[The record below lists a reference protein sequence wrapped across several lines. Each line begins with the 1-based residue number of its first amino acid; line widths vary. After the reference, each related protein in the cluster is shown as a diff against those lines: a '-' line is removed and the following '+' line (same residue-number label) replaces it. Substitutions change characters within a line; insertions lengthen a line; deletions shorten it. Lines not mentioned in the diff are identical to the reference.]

1 MTCHKS
7 NKTLTICLQVFL
19 VAVLVAGLGPVPT
32 PRVYAAGE
40 FTDIGVALAGVIA
53 SSVAWGDYDNDGDL
67 DILIA
72 GASSTSSGSGL
83 AKIYRNDSGGIFTD
97 IGAALTGVFS
107 SSVAWGDYDN
117 DGDLDILLTGTTND
131 TSGISKVYRN
141 DGGNVFTDIN
151 AGLTDAYYT
160 SVAWGDY
167 DNDGDLDILLAG
179 RSGSY
184 PGPYAA
190 ITKVYRN
197 DENSIFTDVN
207 AILAGVMWGSA
218 AWGDYDNDGD
228 LDILLAGCPD
238 GDSCSGSSIRLY
250 RNNGGAFSEVV
261 VTLPAVSRGAAAWG
275 DYDNDG
281 DLDIVRTGWTGSALF
296 SGVYRNDGNGV
307 FTDIGAGLTGVDYAS
322 VAWGDYNNDG
332 RLDILLVGNA
342 VASGVSGIA
351 KVYRNDGSGV
361 FTDIGSGLLGVM
373 EGSVAW
379 GDYDNDGDLDI
390 LLTGCTQA
398 YCNGLTRI
406 YRNNAASPNS
416 VPSSPTGLEATTSGR
431 SAILS
436 WSAASDIQTP
446 ANGLTYNL
454 RVGGTP
460 DGSEIA
466 AAMSAGNGYRLVP
479 QPGNIQHGITA
490 TLTSLTANAT
500 YYWSVQAIDTA
511 FSGSAFAG
519 EQSFTMPP
527 PTVQF
532 DASAFS
538 ANENNGTVLITVT
551 LSAPS
556 ALTITVG
563 YATGI
568 GTAIAGNDYLAV
580 TGTLLFTPGVTAQT
594 FNVPILEDALNEPG
608 ETIPLV
614 LSSPVSATL
623 GAPNAATLTI
633 VDDDPLVRFSSSV
646 YSVNEAVSTAA
657 ITATLS
663 AASPLTVTVDYAT
676 SPGTALAGSDYLTV
690 TGTLIFAPGITAK
703 TFNVPILDDAL
714 IESNE
719 TITLTLGNLVNALSG
734 APNPA
739 TLIIVD
745 DDPKV
750 RFTNS
755 TYSISENGGI
765 APITVTL
772 STASPLTISVH
783 YATSNN
789 TALAGSD
796 YLSATG
802 TLTFTPGVTT
812 QSFGV
817 PILDDGLTESN
828 EVVVL
833 TLNNPVS
840 ATLGSPNPVGLIILD
855 NDPLVRFSSSVY
867 TTTENVSA
875 MPITAVL
882 NPASALTVTVDYAT
896 NNGTAIAGSDYL
908 PTSGTLTFAPGVT
921 VRTFNVPI
929 LDDAFVEPNETLTLA
944 LSNPINALLTTPNV
958 ATLTLVDNDPTVQLS
973 SNGYTVNEEL
983 GAATLTATL
992 NAALGVTVTVNYTT
1006 SNETAQAGSDYIST
1020 TGTLTFTPG
1029 VIAQNFSVPILDDAI
1044 DEVDETLR
1052 LTLFNAANA
1061 SVGTPY
1067 TATLTIVDDDPPPT
1081 IQFDRSVFSA
1091 PEYAHGASITVT
1103 LSTSSTLPITVDYA
1117 TANGTALAGSD
1128 YLPITG
1134 TLTFTPGI
1142 RTQTFSV
1149 PIINDGLDETD
1160 EALTLALSNPGNA
1173 TLGATDSAILTII
1186 DNDPVAPLIVTKAED
1201 TNDGLC
1207 SLADCSLREAIMAA
1221 NTAPGDD
1228 IILVPAGIYTLT
1240 LGELGVSSYVTV
1252 NGAGAASTVIDG
1264 NGTNRVFN
1272 ITGDVIVTFQDM
1284 SLTGGRPGLDAGG
1297 AILNYGGTLTLVNT
1311 RLANNYAFN
1320 GGGGLLT
1327 FAGNVTLINST
1338 VMSNVAEYGGGAGIL
1353 NYGSGPLNIV
1363 NSAIVGN
1370 QAYGAYYGGGIWS
1383 QGPLTVTGSL
1393 IANNNAE
1400 FGGGVFNSG
1409 SLFTSDSVFSGNS
1422 AHFGGG
1428 IESRSEATLIRVQL
1442 VGNSAGEGGGGGM
1455 RHLGGV
1461 LLRDSAVV
1469 SNTTSGAGGG
1479 VAGSVGSWTVV
1490 NTTFSGNQAS
1500 SGGAIVNSLS
1510 TESTRLTLNN
1520 VTIANN
1526 VATNG
1531 VGGLAGNRVDFKNT
1545 ILAGNTGITPD
1556 CSGSLTSQG
1565 YNLIQDT
1572 TGCVILGD
1580 LTGNLTGVLAGLG
1593 PLQDNGGTTFTHAL
1607 LPGSPAMDAGN
1618 PATPGSGGN
1627 ACEATDQR
1635 DVIRPQG
1642 LGCDIGAY
1650 EAFASAVIAPD
1661 SGGTITITS
1670 SITTAISFP
1679 PGAVAQPITVTVQ
1692 LTTSQPVSSGLLL
1705 VGEPFVVEARDTND
1719 TPVTTFAQ
1727 SFTITIY
1734 YDDADVAG
1742 VDEASLKLYFWNAN
1756 AGQWVEIPTSVDT
1769 VANTLT
1775 ANVAHLTTFAV
1786 LGKAQQWVYLPLILK

>member
-1 MTCHKS
+1 MTHRKLRQIIAVGVRWLCMIA
-7 NKTLTICLQVFL
+7 LVF
-19 VAVLVAGLGPVPT
+19 GPMSSAQSQPV
-32 PRVYAAGE
+32 VYAAGE
-40 FTDIGVALAGVIA
+40 FTDIGAALAGVVS
-53 SSVAWGDYDNDGDL
+53 SSVAWGDYDNDGDV
-67 DILIA
+67 DILIT
-72 GASSTSSGSGL
+72 GASSAGSGSGL
-83 AKIYRNDSGGIFTD
+83 AKIYRNDNGSDFTD
-97 IGAALTGVFS
+97 IGAALTGVFY

-117 DGDLDILLTGTTND
+117 DGDLDILLTGTTNG
-131 TSGISKVYRN
+131 TSGTSKVYRN
-141 DGGNVFTDIN
+141 DGGNIFTDIN
-151 AGLTDAYYT
+151 AGLIGAYYT
-160 SVAWGDY
+160 SIAWGDY

-179 RSGSY
+179 RSGS
-184 PGPYAA
+184 GPETYAA
-190 ITKVYRN
+190 IAKIYRN
-197 DENSIFTDVN
+197 DGNSIFTDVN
-207 AILAGVMWGSA
+207 AMLAGVIWGSA

-250 RNNGGAFSEVV
+250 RNNGGAFTEVV
-261 VTLPAVSRGAAAWG
+261 VTLPAVNRGAAAWG

-281 DLDIVRTGWTGSALF
+281 DLDIVHTGWTGSMLF
-296 SGVYRNDGNGV
+296 SGVYRNEGNGV
-307 FTDIGAGLTGVDYAS
+307 FTDIGAGLTGVAYAS

-332 RLDILLVGNA
+332 RLDILLAGNA

-361 FTDIGSGLLGVM
+361 FTDIGPGLLGVM

-390 LLTGCTQA
+390 LLTGCTQV

-416 VPSSPTGLEATTSGR
+416 VPSSPTGLGATASGR

-436 WSAASDIQTP
+436 WSAPSDTQTS

-454 RVGGTP
+454 RVGRTP
-460 DGSEIA
+460 GGSEIA

-538 ANENNGTVLITVT
+538 ANENSGTVPVTVT

-563 YATGI
+563 YATGND
-568 GTAIAGNDYLAV
+568 TAIDGSDYLAV
-580 TGTLLFTPGVTAQT
+580 TGTLLFTPGVTVRT
-594 FNVPILEDALNEPG
+594 FDVPILEDALNESS
-608 ETIPLV
+608 ETISLT

-623 GAPNAATLTI
+623 GAPNTATLTI
-633 VDDDPLVRFSSSV
+633 VDDDPLVRFSSGI
-646 YSVNEAVSTAA
+646 YSVNEGVSTATL
-657 ITATLS
+657 TATLS
-663 AASPLTVTVDYAT
+663 AASPLTVAVDYAT

-690 TGTLIFAPGITAK
+690 TGTLIFAPGITAQ
-703 TFNVPILDDAL
+703 TFSVPILDDAL

-719 TITLTLGNLVNALSG
+719 TITLTLGNLVSALPG

-750 RFTNS
+750 RFSNS
-755 TYSISENGGI
+755 TYSVSENAGT

-772 STASPLTISVH
+772 STASPLTITVD

-796 YLSATG
+796 YLTATG
-802 TLTFTPGVTT
+802 TLTFAPGVTA
-812 QSFGV
+812 QSFSV
-817 PILDDGLTESN
+817 PILDDGLTESH

-833 TLNNPVS
+833 TLNNPVN
-840 ATLGSPNPVGLIILD
+840 ATLGFPNPVGLIILD

-867 TTTENVSA
+867 TTTENVGA
-875 MPITAVL
+875 MPITVVL

-896 NNGTAIAGSDYL
+896 NNSTAIAGSDYL
-908 PTSGTLTFAPGVT
+908 PTGGTLTFAPGVT

-929 LDDAFVEPNETLTLA
+929 LDDALVEPNETLTLA
-944 LSNPINALLTTPNV
+944 LSNPINALLTTPSL

-973 SNGYTVNEEL
+973 GNSYMVNEEI
-983 GAATLTATL
+983 GTATLTATL
-992 NAALGVTVTVNYTT
+992 SAALGVTVTVNYAT

-1020 TGTLTFTPG
+1020 TGPLTFTPG
-1029 VIAQNFSVPILDDAI
+1029 VIVQNFSVPILDDTL
-1044 DEVDETLR
+1044 DEVNETLR

-1061 SVGTPY
+1061 TVGTPY
-1067 TATLTIVDDDPPPT
+1067 AATLTIVDDDPPPT
-1081 IQFDRSVFSA
+1081 IQFHSSVFNV
-1091 PEYAHGASITVT
+1091 PEYAHTASITVT
-1103 LSTSSTLPITVDYA
+1103 LSTSSTLPVTVNYA
-1117 TANGTALAGSD
+1117 TVNGTAAAGSD
-1128 YLPITG
+1128 YLIVIG
-1134 TLTFTPGI
+1134 TLTFTPG
-1142 RTQTFSV
+1142 TTVQTFIV
-1149 PIINDGLDETD
+1149 PILNDALVEANETISMM
-1160 EALTLALSNPGNA
+1160 LNSPGNA
-1173 TLGATDSAILTII
+1173 TLDTPALATLTIL
-1186 DNDPVAPLIVTKAED
+1186 DNDPLVPIMVTKAED

-1207 SLADCSLREAIMAA
+1207 SATDCSLREAIMAA

-1228 IILVPAGIYTLT
+1228 IILVPVGVYTLA
-1240 LGELGVSSYVTV
+1240 LGELGASSDVTV

-1264 NGTNRVFN
+1264 NGASRVFN
-1272 ITGDVIVTFQDM
+1272 ITGDVIVTFQDI

-1297 AILNYGGTLTLVNT
+1297 AIRNYGGTLTLLNT
-1311 RLANNYAFN
+1311 ILANNYAFN
-1320 GGGGLLT
+1320 GGGGLFT
-1327 FAGNVTLINST
+1327 TAGNVTLIGST
-1338 VMSNVAEYGGGAGIL
+1338 VMSNVAEYSGGAGIL
-1353 NYGSGPLNIV
+1353 NYGSGSLNIV
-1363 NSAIVGN
+1363 TSVIVGN
-1370 QAYGAYYGGGIWS
+1370 RAYGAYYGGGIWS

-1393 IANNNAE
+1393 IADNTAE
-1400 FGGGVFNSG
+1400 FGGGVFSSG
-1409 SLFTSDSVFSGNS
+1409 SLFASDSMFSGNG
-1422 AHFGGG
+1422 AQFGGG
-1428 IESRSEATLIRVQL
+1428 IESRSGATLIRVQL
-1442 VGNSAGEGGGGGM
+1442 VGNSAGEGGGM

-1479 VAGSVGSWTVV
+1479 VAGGVGSWAVV

-1500 SGGAIVNSLS
+1500 NGGAISNGLS

-1531 VGGLAGNRVDFKNT
+1531 VGGLAGNRVDFRNT

-1556 CSGSLTSQG
+1556 CSGPLTSQG

-1580 LTGNLTGVLAGLG
+1580 VTGNLIGLSPNLG
-1593 PLQDNGGTTFTHAL
+1593 PLQNNGGPTPTHAL
-1607 LPGSPAMDAGN
+1607 LPDSPAIDAGSPAE
-1618 PATPGSGGN
+1618 PGSGGN

-1635 DVIRPQG
+1635 GYLRPQG

-1650 EAFASAVIAPD
+1650 EAISSAVIAPE
-1661 SGGTITITS
+1661 SGGAITTTS
-1670 SITTAISFP
+1670 SITINLSFP
-1679 PGAVAQPITVTVQ
+1679 PDAVAQPITVTIG
-1692 LTTSQPVSSGLLL
+1692 LTTSQPVSSGLLF
-1705 VGEPFVVEARDTND
+1705 VGQPFVVEARDTNG
-1719 TPVTTFAQ
+1719 TLVTTFAQ
-1727 SFTITIY
+1727 PFTITIH

-1742 VDEASLKLYFWNAN
+1742 VDEASLKLYFWDAN
-1756 AGQWVEIPTSVDT
+1756 AGEWVEIPTSVDT
-1769 VANTLT
+1769 AANTLT
-1775 ANVAHLTTFAV
+1775 ANVDHLTTFAL
-1786 LGKAQQWVYLPLILK
+1786 LGQVAQQLYLPLILK